1 MVLSDDNNPF
11 ISFAQRQTL
20 YRMTGDRYW
29 LEKEDITKVEAGKE
43 FALVKGKRIGRKVR
57 GINHV

>member
-1 MVLSDDNNPF
+1 MVLTDDNNPF
-11 ISFAQRQTL
+11 ISFAQRQAL

-43 FALVKGKRIGRKVR
+43 FALVKGKRIGRKIR
-57 GINHV
+57 TRNA